1 MIRDKG
7 KALIKKR
14 LKPSFYVGKIVSYL
28 ILTLLGVIIIFPFLF
43 ALSTSFTSADNIYD
57 FQWIPQPIDIGNYVQ
72 FFSENNVFQAL
83 GLTFAYV
90 IPVVFVGT
98 FMSMLAAYAF
108 ARINFKG
115 SKIAYYGILA
125 TVVVPSII
133 TLVPSYILFTNVYH
147 WTGTPLPIIIPGMFG
162 GALTMFFLAQYFKT
176 LPKELE
182 EAAQID
188 GMSRVGI
195 FLKIIIPLSIPAIIT
210 QIILSFNGC
219 YNDYL
224 GPLLYLGGNEEL
236 YTIQLLVASIQTASS
251 KPYTL
256 MMAAAITALIPTFI
270 LYIFCQKYFVEGIAM
285 TGLK

>member
-1 MIRDKG
+1 MIRNKE
-7 KALIKKR
+7 KAIKKR
-14 LKPSFYVGKIVSYL
+14 LKPSFYVGKFFSYL
-28 ILTLLGVIIIFPFLF
+28 ILSLLGIIIIFPFLF
-43 ALSTSFTSADNIYD
+43 ALSTSFTSSDNIYN
-57 FQWIPQPIDIGNYVQ
+57 FQWIPQPIDVGNYVQ

-108 ARINFKG
+108 ARIKFKG
-115 SKIAYYGILA
+115 SKIAYYAILA

-147 WTGTPLPIIIPGMFG
+147 WTGTPLPLIIPGMFG
-162 GALTMFFLAQYFKT
+162 GALTMFFLTQYFKT